1 MKRAA
6 VGLALFFA
14 VGAIACDSGDKKASG
29 KDGDKKADADKK
41 AEDKPD
47 DNEAADDG
55 GADAKADE
63 PAPAK
68 PVKLAE
74 LSLEDAGMDAKL
86 QAPEGAK
93 VAEEFGAYT
102 VKAGDAFQLEVHT
115 GAADLAARKKEIEAN
130 DVNKLKKFH
139 TESETALVYETEVMG
154 KTEFHFVS
162 NKELDGAKYHCEDTK
177 GKAYA
182 QADVEAMLAACESL
196 AATE

>member
-6 VGLALFFA
+6 QGLALLL
-14 VGAIACDSGDKKASG
+14 AIGGVACDSGDKKASG
-29 KDGDKKADADKK
+29 KDGDKKAAGDKK
-41 AEDKPD
+41 AGDKAGD
-47 DNEAADDG
+47 KKAADG
-55 GADAKADE
+55 GGDAKADE

-115 GAADLAARKKEIEAN
+115 GEADLAARKKEIEGN
-130 DVNKLKKFH
+130 TVNKLKSFH
-139 TESETALVYETEVMG
+139 TESDTALLYETEVMG

-162 NKELDGAKYHCEDTK
+162 NKEVDGAKYHCEDTK
-177 GKAYA
+177 GKAYTK
-182 QADVEAMLAACESL
+182 ADVEAMLAACNSL
-196 AATE
+196 AAT